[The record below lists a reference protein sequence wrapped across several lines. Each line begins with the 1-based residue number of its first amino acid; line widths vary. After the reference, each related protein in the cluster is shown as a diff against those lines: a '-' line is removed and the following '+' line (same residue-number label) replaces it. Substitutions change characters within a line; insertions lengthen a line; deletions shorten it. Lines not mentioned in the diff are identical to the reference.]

1 VKIRSICVL
10 GAGMMG
16 YQIAQLIAI
25 NGYDVTLVDM
35 EDTIVKHALDTIKG
49 NLKKFFVDKGKMSPA
64 EMDAV
69 TGRIKGATVLK
80 EAVNGAQIVIE
91 TVSER
96 LELKQRIFKELDEIC
111 APETILASNTTTFM
125 ITDISSLTKRQ
136 DRTIG
141 MHFFNPVAAMKLIEI
156 VRGVQTSNETY
167 EVIRELAINLGKE
180 IITVNDSPGL
190 AVSRLYLILVN
201 EAARLVDEGVVS
213 AEDVDKGCRLGL
225 GHAMGPLRTSD
236 MINGMGIA
244 NHGLAYMRA
253 ILGDDYNPCPLIR
266 KKFLAGEMGESA
278 GKGFHSYD

>member
-1 VKIRSICVL
+1 MEIRNICVL

-16 YQIAQLIAI
+16 YQIAQLVAI
-25 NGYDVTLVDM
+25 NGYGVTLVDM
-35 EDTIVKHALDTIKG
+35 EDTIVKRALDIIKG
-49 NLKKFFVDKGKMSPA
+49 NLKKFFVDKGKMSPD
-64 EMDAV
+64 EMNAV

-80 EAVNGAQIVIE
+80 EAVNGVEIVIE
-91 TVSER
+91 TVSEQ

-125 ITDISSLTKRQ
+125 ITDISSLTRRQ

-156 VRGVQTSNETY
+156 VRGVQTSDETY
-167 EVIRELAINLGKE
+167 TVIKGLAIKLGKE

-201 EAARLVDEGVVS
+201 EAARLVHEGIAS

>member
-1 VKIRSICVL
+1 MTIRNICVL

-16 YQIAQLIAI
+16 YQIAQVVAI

-35 EDTIVKHALDTIKG
+35 EDTIVKHALYTISG

-125 ITDISSLTKRQ
+125 ITDISSLTRRQ

-167 EVIRELAINLGKE
+167 EVIKELAINLGKE

-201 EAARLVDEGVVS
+201 EAARLVHEGIAS

-244 NHGLAYMRA
+244 NHGLDYMRA
-253 ILGDDYNPCPLIR
+253 ILGDDYKPCPLIR

>member
-1 VKIRSICVL
+1 MEIRNICVL

-16 YQIAQLIAI
+16 YQIAQLVAI

-35 EDTIVKHALDTIKG
+35 EDTIVKHALDTING
-49 NLKKFFVDKGKMSPA
+49 NLKKFFVDKGKISPD

-69 TGRIKGATVLK
+69 MERIKGTTVLK
-80 EAVNGAQIVIE
+80 EAVNGVEIVIE
-91 TVSER
+91 TVSEQ

-125 ITDISSLTKRQ
+125 ITDIGSLTRRQ
-136 DRTIG
+136 GRTIG
-141 MHFFNPVAAMKLIEI
+141 IHFFNPVAAMKLIEI
-156 VRGVQTSNETY
+156 VRGVKTSDETY
-167 EVIRELAINLGKE
+167 EVIKGLAIKLGKE
-180 IITVNDSPGL
+180 IVTVNDSPGL

-201 EAARLVDEGVVS
+201 EAARLVHEGVAS

-236 MINGMGIA
+236 MINGIGIA